1 MSADQTPPGPPAPP
15 AEPAARPAPA
25 TPRPDIQRG
34 TWSVIET
41 ARLNAIRELLDALPA
56 GQVIDL
62 LFMPIKQGGYLP
74 FPEVDAA
81 DMFQRIAKA
90 QAAWDEEN
98 KPKAP

>member
-1 MSADQTPPGPPAPP
+1 MSADQTPPVQPAPP
-15 AEPAARPAPA
+15 AEPAAPPAPA
-25 TPRPDIQRG
+25 KPRPDFQRG
-34 TWSVIET
+34 MWSVIET
-41 ARLNAIRELLDALPA
+41 ARLTAIRELLDALPA

-81 DMFQRIAKA
+81 DMFQRVTEA
-90 QAAWDEEN
+90 QAKWDAEN